1 MRTPDHHSR
10 RFAASLTAAAFLS
23 TTSAVFAQSAPWQLI
38 WSDEFDGQF
47 LNLNIWEPQIGT
59 GTLYGLPSG
68 WGNNER
74 QYYTDRSQNLSVGG
88 GWLTIT
94 ARREDFNGS
103 EYTSARIRTRG
114 RFEFL
119 YGRVEARITIPS
131 GQGIWPAFWMLPTN
145 SPYGG
150 WAASGEIDIMEST
163 NNADQIYGTIHH
175 GGPYPGNRSNGGTY
189 APGIDFGAAPHL
201 YAVEWDPDQIR
212 WYVDGV
218 QYYSVNSSTWSST
231 NAPDNERAPFDVP
244 FHFLLNVAVGGNF
257 PGPPNGSVGF
267 PMQMQVDYVR
277 VFRRQQLP
285 YEPSPALIPGQI
297 EAERF
302 DLGGPA
308 VAYNDVDL
316 PNNGGQFRLGE
327 SVDIELSSEGSFNV
341 GWIRQGEWLEYTTNV
356 AVAGHYSVESRVAAA
371 TAGGTFHLEFNGVD
385 RTGPIVTGV
394 TGGWQTWATR
404 TVQAAIPVGEQV
416 MRFVNDSGSSSQFNL
431 NWFRFTLLAEAGD
444 VNADQSLD
452 LEDLY
457 TLEQGNGAF
466 RDVDLDGVAG
476 TANDARALRTI
487 LRVPEPEF

>member
-302 DLGGPA
+302 DLGSE
-308 VAYNDVDL
+308 VAA
-316 PNNGGQFRLGE
+316 QFRAQE
-327 SVDIELSSEGSFNV
+327 IDARI
-341 GWIRQGEWLEYTTNV
+341 
-356 AVAGHYSVESRVAAA
+356 
-371 TAGGTFHLEFNGVD
+371 
-385 RTGPIVTGV
+385 
-394 TGGWQTWATR
+394 
-404 TVQAAIPVGEQV
+404 
-416 MRFVNDSGSSSQFNL
+416 
-431 NWFRFTLLAEAGD
+431 AGD
-444 VNADQSLD
+444 VDRRA
-452 LEDLY
+452 
-457 TLEQGNGAF
+457 AVA
-466 RDVDLDGVAG
+466 RVAG
-476 TANDARALRTI
+476 EEGRVVLAPGEELGDDAESVFRVAPGVVLRRLVAHQAFLVPGDDVVAEPANDVEHQARQRAHALGQEQPARQARHGEVHVGTRAEHDRHAALRRHAGEQQLGI
-487 LRVPEPEF
+487 QLADLVLDRNDERRRAGRHGHDALL